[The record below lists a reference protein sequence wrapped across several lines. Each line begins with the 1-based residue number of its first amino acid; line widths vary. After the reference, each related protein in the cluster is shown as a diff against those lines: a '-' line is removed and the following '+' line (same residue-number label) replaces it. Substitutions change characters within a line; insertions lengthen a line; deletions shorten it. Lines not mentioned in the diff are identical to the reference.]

1 MSKRTWFRFE
11 LAGLVV
17 LAFYV
22 LIAIVPGA
30 FTNQDP
36 LDQNISSRLASPGN
50 EHIFGTDELGRDI
63 YTRCIYGARSSLL
76 VAVMAVLIS
85 TTIGVALGLVS
96 GYSEG
101 AVDNFLSRA
110 NEILI
115 SFPAIIIALGL
126 VTVVGQN
133 VLAIAFVIGLVNTP
147 SFFRVTRAI
156 TMQVKNLAYVD
167 AVKTFGAS
175 TRYLLV
181 KTILPNSY
189 NEILV
194 QVLLIASRAVI
205 VEASLSFLG
214 LGVPPPAPSWG
225 GMLRVGR
232 NFMYQNVWY
241 SIFPGVFI
249 VLLVL
254 AIQFTAR
261 YVRGGSK
268 K

>member
-1 MSKRTWFRFE
+1 MSKRVWLKFE
-11 LAGLVV
+11 FFGVAI
-17 LAFYV
+17 LAFY
-22 LIAIVPGA
+22 IAIAVVPGV
-30 FTNQDP
+30 FTTQDP
-36 LDQNISSRLASPGN
+36 LDQEISVRLATPGS
-50 EHIFGTDELGRDI
+50 EHIFGTDELGRDLFA
-63 YTRCIYGARSSLL
+63 RCVYGAKSTLL
-76 VAVMAVLIS
+76 VAFMAVVIS
-85 TTIGVALGLVS
+85 TTIGVVLGLIS

-101 AVDNFLSRA
+101 VVDNFLSRA

-126 VTVVGQN
+126 VSVVGQN
-133 VLAIAFVIGLVNTP
+133 ILAIALVIGFVNTP

-156 TMQVKNLAYVD
+156 TLQVKNLAYVD

-175 TRYLLV
+175 TPYLLV

-194 QVLLIASRAVI
+194 QVLLIASRAII

-225 GMLRVGR
+225 GMLSVGR
-232 NFMYQNVWY
+232 NFMYQNPWY
-241 SIFPGVFI
+241 SIFPGLFI

-254 AIQFTAR
+254 AIQLTAR
-261 YVRGGSK
+261 FVKRGGRK
-268 K
+268 